1 MFRFRKLKEEEESRR
16 KEVLGQARESEQS
29 STESRVLDGAQ
40 NLDVSSGNNKDGQVQ
55 GFFFVA
61 CYMVYFSTTRSR
73 LIADNSI
80 KQEPHENGSVVANNN
95 GGLDHSRNVWC
106 SFC

>member
-40 NLDVSSGNNKDGQVQ
+40 NLDVSSGNNKDEQVQ
-55 GFFFVA
+55 FFFLLLVIWFISA
-61 CYMVYFSTTRSR
+61 LEV
-73 LIADNSI
+73 L
-80 KQEPHENGSVVANNN
+80 
-95 GGLDHSRNVWC
+95 
-106 SFC
+106 

>member
-40 NLDVSSGNNKDGQVQ
+40 NLDVSSGNNKDEHVQ
-55 GFFFVA
+55 FFLLLVIWFISALEV
-61 CYMVYFSTTRSR
+61 
-73 LIADNSI
+73 L
-80 KQEPHENGSVVANNN
+80 
-95 GGLDHSRNVWC
+95 
-106 SFC
+106 

>member
-40 NLDVSSGNNKDGQVQ
+40 NLDVSSGNNND
-55 GFFFVA
+55 
-61 CYMVYFSTTRSR
+61 
-73 LIADNSI
+73 
-80 KQEPHENGSVVANNN
+80 E
-95 GGLDHSRNVWC
+95 
-106 SFC
+106 

>member
-40 NLDVSSGNNKDGQVQ
+40 NLDVSSGNNKDRQVPC
-55 GFFFVA
+55 FFLLLVIWFISA
-61 CYMVYFSTTRSR
+61 
-73 LIADNSI
+73 LL
-80 KQEPHENGSVVANNN
+80 EVV
-95 GGLDHSRNVWC
+95 
-106 SFC
+106 